1 MKNITLSITIQP
13 EIYYPCP
20 YCACYYG
27 RKKDLVKH
35 IKAHASD
42 DILIPTRIY
51 YKKAKE
57 I

>member
-35 IKAHASD
+35 INAHASD